1 MPALHAF
8 FLMYPDIDLEVIA
21 TRDILDLAV
30 WVRIFRNFLVETLE
44 QQRDRIKG
52 RGIAHTTSERA

>member
-1 MPALHAF
+1 
-8 FLMYPDIDLEVIA
+8 
-21 TRDILDLAV
+21 V